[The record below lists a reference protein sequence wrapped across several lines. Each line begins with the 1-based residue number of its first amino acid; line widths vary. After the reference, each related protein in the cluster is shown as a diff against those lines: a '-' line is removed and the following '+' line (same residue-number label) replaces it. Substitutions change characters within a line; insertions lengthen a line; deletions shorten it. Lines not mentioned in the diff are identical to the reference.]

1 MRMKQKAKSIV
12 TALLLGVLCAVTLS
26 AVITVPDWETARA
39 DLLIGMQYE
48 TTGLD
53 LDAVPGWLT
62 ALVMLHQNFPLD
74 GWAWGPAAAGLA
86 VLLCWVRG
94 QREAKPK
101 RTELVLS
108 IVFGIAEVLGLS
120 ICKLGS
126 WAFVFKNPYQLCV
139 GVLCMAG
146 YAVLFYHAVWGLYA
160 LLGRSRTGVEDF
172 PQTRFAA
179 WFTKAPGRASSLLIG
194 AAWLPWV
201 AVFWPGSVD
210 WDSWGQISQVLGVQ
224 EMTAHHT
231 VLSTWLHGWLFR
243 LGRALGSDNLG
254 VFLYIALQFLVCAW
268 VFGQVTAFAAR
279 LGCSRGVQYA
289 VTAFFALDPIWG
301 AFIQTQVKDT
311 LYTGL
316 FVLKTA
322 DLLLSDNLGVFLYI
336 ALQFLVCA
344 WVFGQVTAFAA
355 RLGCSRGVQ
364 YAVTAFF
371 ALDPI
376 WGAFIQTQVKD
387 TLYTGLFVLKTADL
401 LLFPQEWQGSRPRL
415 TAYAV
420 LGVLCC
426 LLRKNG
432 IYAVVPMLL
441 ASAFTVSEKRLRRP
455 VLAVLLA
462 VCIGSFGFDTFTEK
476 VLDIP
481 AGSVG
486 EALSVPMQQTARYIR
501 DYGNEVTD
509 DERTAIEKVLDYDA
523 IAQSYMPE
531 LSDGVK
537 QYYKNPGKGD
547 LARYMLVWAKMLLKH
562 PVCYFEATH
571 ANSHGYYTITKCRAI
586 NDYYTFNNDIC
597 MEMSE
602 MNVHYLDKSGY
613 LRYAFVQALSA
624 FEKLP
629 LVGLTTSIGFMA
641 WLTAVLG
648 LWLAR
653 CKAKPVLPIFIGLGI
668 FWLTCI
674 ASPVNDC
681 MRYFLPVAGCL
692 PLVFC
697 LAAVFSREKS
707 EITV

>member
-1 MRMKQKAKSIV
+1 MRMKQKTKSIV

-53 LDAVPGWLT
+53 LDAVPGWLA

-160 LLGRSRTGVEDF
+160 LLGRSRTGGEDF

-179 WFTKAPGRASSLLIG
+179 WLAKAPGRASSLLIG

-254 VFLYIALQFLVCAW
+254 VFLYIVLQFLVCAW
-268 VFGQVTAFAAR
+268 VFGQVTAFAAK

-316 FVLKTA
+316 FVL
-322 DLLLSDNLGVFLYI
+322 
-336 ALQFLVCA
+336 
-344 WVFGQVTAFAA
+344 
-355 RLGCSRGVQ
+355 
-364 YAVTAFF
+364 
-371 ALDPI
+371 
-376 WGAFIQTQVKD
+376 
-387 TLYTGLFVLKTADL
+387 FVLKTADL
-401 LLFPQEWQGSRPRL
+401 LLFPQKWQGSRPRL

-509 DERTAIEKVLDYDA
+509 DERIAIEKVLDCDA

-653 CKAKPVLPIFIGLGI
+653 CKAKPVLPVFIGLGI

-697 LAAVFSREKS
+697 LAAVFSHEKS